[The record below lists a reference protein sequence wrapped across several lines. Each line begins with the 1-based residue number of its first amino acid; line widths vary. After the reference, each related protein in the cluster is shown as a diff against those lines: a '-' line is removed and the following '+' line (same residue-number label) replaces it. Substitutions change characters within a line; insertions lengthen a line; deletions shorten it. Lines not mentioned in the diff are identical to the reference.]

1 MSCLPMA
8 SCAMASVTEAYASLG
23 LRKANVALAGDVA
36 RRRPMLAA
44 ALTQQVTVSAGT
56 RDRRV

>member
-1 MSCLPMA
+1 MSCLPKA

-23 LRKANVALAGDVA
+23 LKKPAAALLGRITCWRTV
-36 RRRPMLAA
+36 LAA

-56 RDRRV
+56 RDRQV